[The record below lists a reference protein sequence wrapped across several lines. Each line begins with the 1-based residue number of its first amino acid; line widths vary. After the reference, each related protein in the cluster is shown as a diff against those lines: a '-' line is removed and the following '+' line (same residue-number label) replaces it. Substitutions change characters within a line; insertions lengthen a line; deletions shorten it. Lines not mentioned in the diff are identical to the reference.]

1 MTDISRQLQ
10 DAIARNDEALDYD
23 GTTGAA
29 HIGMKAFRRLITA
42 PGNVPQTVA
51 LYASKEDIPGGI
63 APADILLHAHETC
76 LKDMKAQA
84 ENFRHI
90 EEESNKLHA
99 ARIIQPT
106 AGEYVVVNAP
116 YPP

>member
-1 MTDISRQLQ
+1 
-10 DAIARNDEALDYD
+10 
-23 GTTGAA
+23 
-29 HIGMKAFRRLITA
+29 
-42 PGNVPQTVA
+42 
-51 LYASKEDIPGGI
+51 
-63 APADILLHAHETC
+63 
-76 LKDMKAQA
+76 MKAQA